1 MVTFDRSFGADHHV
15 VRRITACVLAAT
27 ALAGGMGLV
36 AVPTA
41 AAQPKSCVLLHN
53 SVNGAQDEWLFYR
66 DNYGNNDPK
75 TKAALAVYQR
85 AIDKAVA
92 AGC

>member
-1 MVTFDRSFGADHHV
+1 MEIRKT
-15 VRRITACVLAAT
+15 IACALAAS
-27 ALAGGMGLV
+27 ALAGGAGLL
-36 AVPTA
+36 A
-41 AAQPKSCVLLHN
+41 APDATAQPKSCVMLHN